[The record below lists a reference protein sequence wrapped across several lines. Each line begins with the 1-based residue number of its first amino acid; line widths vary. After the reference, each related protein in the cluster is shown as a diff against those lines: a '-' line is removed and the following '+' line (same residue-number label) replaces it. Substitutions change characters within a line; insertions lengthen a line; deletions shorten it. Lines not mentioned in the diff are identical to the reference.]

1 MGGWRHA
8 AWGGNERV
16 TVVTEVKVSNC
27 EAARI
32 GRTGRGHGSRENIG
46 SHGRGTVGGR
56 KDEWMRESV
65 RRMERKWGE
74 KGRKGERE
82 VDKGKGKKR

>member
-1 MGGWRHA
+1 
-8 AWGGNERV
+8 
-16 TVVTEVKVSNC
+16 
-27 EAARI
+27 
-32 GRTGRGHGSRENIG
+32 
-46 SHGRGTVGGR
+46 
-56 KDEWMRESV
+56 MRESV